1 MPDPWKGIVAGAAG
15 GIGAT
20 IAMSAFQSFWRY
32 VDRRLLVGGAK
43 GTRSVEENE
52 EALATVKA
60 VERLSKGFF
69 GYELGERE
77 KEIAGTAL
85 HFGFGTA
92 VGAFYGAVAEFSPA
106 IARGD
111 GVPFATGLMA
121 VSDEFAVPALG
132 LSRAPQ
138 EKPMFI
144 HLYALC
150 SHVVYGFVLETTR
163 RAVRRALETNTEKR
177 FP

>member
-1 MPDPWKGIVAGAAG
+1 MPDPWKGILAGAAG

-20 IAMSAFQSFWRY
+20 IAMSAFQSLWTY
-32 VDRRLLVGGAK
+32 VDRRVHAGSANG
-43 GTRSVEENE
+43 SEHVP
-52 EALATVKA
+52 ATVKA

-69 GYELGERE
+69 GYELDERQ
-77 KEIAGTAL
+77 KELAGTAF

-121 VSDEFAVPALG
+121 VSDEVTAPALG
-132 LSRAPQ
+132 FSRAPQ
-138 EKPMFI
+138 ERPMST
-144 HLYALC
+144 HLYALF
-150 SHVVYGFVLETTR
+150 SHVVYGLVLETTR
-163 RAVRRALETNTEKR
+163 RAVRRAL
-177 FP
+177 

>member
-1 MPDPWKGIVAGAAG
+1 MPDPWKGILAGAAG

-20 IAMSAFQSFWRY
+20 LAMSAFQSMWRY
-32 VDRRLLVGGAK
+32 VDRRFPVGSAE

-52 EALATVKA
+52 EAPATVKV
-60 VERLSKGFF
+60 VERMSKGFF
-69 GYELGERE
+69 GYELDERQ
-77 KEIAGTAL
+77 KEIAGTAV

-121 VSDEFAVPALG
+121 VSDEVAMPALG
-132 LSRAPQ
+132 LSRAPKR
-138 EKPMFI
+138 KPMSI

-150 SHVVYGFVLETTR
+150 SNVVYGFVLETTR
-163 RAVRRALETNTEKR
+163 RAVRRALETDTEEGVR
-177 FP
+177 